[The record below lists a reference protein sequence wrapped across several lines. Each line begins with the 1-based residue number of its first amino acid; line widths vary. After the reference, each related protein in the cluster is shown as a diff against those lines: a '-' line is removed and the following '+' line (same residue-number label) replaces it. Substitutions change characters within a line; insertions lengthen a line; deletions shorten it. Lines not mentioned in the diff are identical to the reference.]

1 MEDYLKLNVDEKL
14 LIEESEKL
22 TPFPNCFILNELEEF
37 FCNNN
42 QEIVEKL
49 LRIKEWIFSLQVNN
63 KELCTCIIYGNIW
76 YKKEVENFSL
86 ENFNVN
92 QQFYKEHA
100 SYFSNHAID
109 LAFSLGDKVAQLVNI
124 ASNLNLKDENIS
136 LHKILNST
144 NPILKAYE
152 TDLKKLKEM
161 RDKIKDARHMK
172 IHNYESDLQK
182 TSINI
187 NAGKINDRPAQI
199 ATYGLARIPTSPN
212 EHLKKC
218 SEFHSVFIEVVNNI
232 LRVTCNSLKD
242 GFEDELHEIGVLK
255 TAIGIKS
262 KLI

>member
-1 MEDYLKLNVDEKL
+1 MEDYLTLNVDEKL
-14 LIEESEKL
+14 LIEESAKL
-22 TPFPNCFILNELEEF
+22 NPFPDCFILNELEEF
-37 FCNNN
+37 FYNNN
-42 QEIVEKL
+42 QEIAKKL

-76 YKKEVENFSL
+76 CKKDAENFSL
-86 ENFNVN
+86 ENFNIN

-100 SYFSNHAID
+100 SFFSNHAIS

-124 ASNLNLKDENIS
+124 ASNLNLKDKNIS
-136 LHKILNST
+136 LHKILDCT

-182 TSINI
+182 TNIDI
-187 NAGKINDRPAQI
+187 NAGKINNRPAQI
-199 ATYGLARIPTSPN
+199 AIYGLARIPTTPN
-212 EHLKKC
+212 QKLKKC
-218 SEFHSVFIEVVNNI
+218 SEFHSVFIEVINNI
-232 LRVTCNSLKD
+232 LKVICNSLKV
-242 GFEDELHEIGVLK
+242 GFEDELHEIGVMK
-255 TAIGIKS
+255 TAMGIKS